1 MLLINRISSYLA
13 SRSKPTAEVDLPT
26 RIVRAMRREGDATT
40 AEFLSTD
47 LAVEI
52 DKICVA
58 LEGLLERGH
67 IRVHGPGKQLQPC
80 VVYALAY

>member
-1 MLLINRISSYLA
+1 VPLINWISSLFP
-13 SRSKPTAEVDLPT
+13 SRQTPTAEVDLPT

-52 DKICVA
+52 DKICEA
-58 LEGLLERGH
+58 LEGMLERGH
-67 IRVHGPGKQLQPC
+67 IRVHGSGKQLQPC